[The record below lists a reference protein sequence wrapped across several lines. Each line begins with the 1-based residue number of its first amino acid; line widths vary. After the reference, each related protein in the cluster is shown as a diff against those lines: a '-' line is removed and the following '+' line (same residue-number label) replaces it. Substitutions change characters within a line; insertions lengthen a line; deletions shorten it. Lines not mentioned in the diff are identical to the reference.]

1 MNFAVPDEPEQAEEP
16 DEDRQQQHYNEMYA
30 RQYENDHTW
39 EQLQEDEYGNLRMV
53 GNGTNGYVCLG
64 NWATRVQGFNLS
76 SPDVGTN

>member
-1 MNFAVPDEPEQAEEP
+1 MNTALPDEPEQAEEP

-53 GNGTNGYVCLG
+53 GMFLRPSKPWVPAISLIIGIGR
-64 NWATRVQGFNLS
+64 NWN
-76 SPDVGTN
+76 

>member
-1 MNFAVPDEPEQAEEP
+1 MNSAVPDEPEQAEEP

-53 GNGTNGYVCLG
+53 GTVCFS
-64 NWATRVQGFNLS
+64 WQIK
-76 SPDVGTN
+76 